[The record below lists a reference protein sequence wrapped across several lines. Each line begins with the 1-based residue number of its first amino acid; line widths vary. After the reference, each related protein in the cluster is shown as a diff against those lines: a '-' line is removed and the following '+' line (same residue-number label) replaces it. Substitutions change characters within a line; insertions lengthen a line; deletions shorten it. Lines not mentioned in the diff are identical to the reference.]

1 LGIKLNTL
9 IAARVGKKRPSL
21 LFGVS
26 AFVLLFSLMLGGGT
40 RGGFLSDAILELFAI
55 LPFLISLTPL
65 LSSARAG
72 SRRWNESALTSCLAI
87 ALVPLLQLVPLPP
100 AIWTKLP
107 HREEMATIFKV
118 LGGNPP
124 WLPISVAPSAT
135 WQSALSLL
143 PPLAVF
149 LGVIQLSYRER
160 RLMSLVFIGMGIF
173 AAVMGLIQVAQGP
186 SSPFRFFAFTSNL
199 EAVGFFANQ
208 NHFAALMYTLLPF
221 VAAWATNMGFTIGPW
236 RNHKSP
242 ETRSIVMLTAA
253 FLALIVL
260 MTADILT
267 RSRAGLAL
275 MIVAAFVTLAL
286 PLADR
291 RRPSRLTPGKLVL
304 ASALTLILLIV
315 QFGLYRVYDKFA
327 TDPMQGARPVFAR
340 NTIEAAKAYMPFG
353 SGVGTFVS
361 VYPTFE
367 RPQDT
372 IANVYANHAHD
383 DWLEIWLE
391 GGIVSIVLAAGFLIW
406 FSLRSKKLWQRSP
419 GNIRD
424 IDVLLARASTVA
436 VPLIL
441 IHSVVDYPL
450 RTDAMMAVFAF
461 CCALLVAP
469 PKTARE
475 EDAPRS
481 VAPKADVAGLTP
493 AARPA
498 PPIPAAPRGTARR
511 SRYASPK
518 AEVPRWGQGIEW
530 PEEWRKGKS

>member
-1 LGIKLNTL
+1 
-9 IAARVGKKRPSL
+9 
-21 LFGVS
+21 
-26 AFVLLFSLMLGGGT
+26 
-40 RGGFLSDAILELFAI
+40 
-55 LPFLISLTPL
+55 
-65 LSSARAG
+65 
-72 SRRWNESALTSCLAI
+72 
-87 ALVPLLQLVPLPP
+87 
-100 AIWTKLP
+100 
-107 HREEMATIFKV
+107 
-118 LGGNPP
+118 
-124 WLPISVAPSAT
+124 
-135 WQSALSLL
+135 
-143 PPLAVF
+143 
-149 LGVIQLSYRER
+149 
-160 RLMSLVFIGMGIF
+160 
-173 AAVMGLIQVAQGP
+173 
-186 SSPFRFFAFTSNL
+186 
-199 EAVGFFANQ
+199 
-208 NHFAALMYTLLPF
+208 
-221 VAAWATNMGFTIGPW
+221 
-236 RNHKSP
+236 
-242 ETRSIVMLTAA
+242 
-253 FLALIVL
+253 
-260 MTADILT
+260 
-267 RSRAGLAL
+267 
-275 MIVAAFVTLAL
+275 
-286 PLADR
+286 
-291 RRPSRLTPGKLVL
+291 VL

-419 GNIRD
+419 GNILD

-461 CCALLVAP
+461 CCAFLVVP

-481 VAPKADVAGLTP
+481 VAAKVDVAGLTP

-498 PPIPAAPRGTARR
+498 PPVPAAPRRTARP